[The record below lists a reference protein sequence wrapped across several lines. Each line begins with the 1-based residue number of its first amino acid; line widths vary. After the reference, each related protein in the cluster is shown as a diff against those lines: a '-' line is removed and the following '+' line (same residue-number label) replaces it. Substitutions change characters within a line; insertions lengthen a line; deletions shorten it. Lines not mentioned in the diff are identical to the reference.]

1 MPSHD
6 RRAAGRRRAWGR
18 GPIILKLES
27 LERRALMAANSN
39 ANSSLPD
46 LVNSSLTVSSSVS
59 DWNQSVEVMGKV
71 TNQGH
76 SATTTPLQVAI
87 YASPVR
93 GIDKY
98 SVPIGEATI
107 PAGLAPGQSAD
118 YETPVQLPTTPIPDV
133 SSNGGT
139 VYVAAWLNP
148 DRTVPESNYRNDR
161 DLGPPYD
168 SAPIE
173 IEAPQPSNLVGTTL
187 AVTPTDPTWGSTI
200 TVTAQITNSGSGSAP
215 QTEAL
220 LSLTPQGLNYGDS
233 TTIGIGTI
241 TVPPLGPYQTV
252 NLVQNITLPA
262 VEPLAIANYTNFGLT
277 MTQDA
282 NYLTNDLYPNSP
294 SQGVGYDQAAITITT
309 SSTSTATAGSL
320 PDLAAASIIAP
331 SNAVRWGQDIQV
343 STNVQ
348 NIGQGDAGPFQVF
361 YLLTGQAGSI
371 TDAIYLG
378 QTNVPSLAAGAND
391 PIAQTLTLPNRLPS
405 GVTLNSVGYGRIAV
419 VVDPDNF
426 INETLKSNNV
436 SLSAPFIVR
445 LPGNQATVPTT
456 PAANSLPSVAQVA
469 QQDQNAIK
477 TQRALKRAA
486 KIRAKNAA
494 KPPRKL
500 RRRTPTSSNSLV
512 DKTVSLATEI
522 TKLPHQI
529 ASVLGKSV

>member
-39 ANSSLPD
+39 SPLPD
-46 LVNSSLTVSSSVS
+46 LVNSALTVSSSVS
-59 DWNQSVEVMGKV
+59 DWNQSVEVGGKV

-76 SATTTPLQVAI
+76 TATTQPLQVAL

-98 SVPIGEATI
+98 SVPIGEVTI
-107 PAGLAPGQSAD
+107 PAGLGPGQSAD
-118 YETPVQLPTTPIPDV
+118 YNTSVQLPTTPIPDV

-139 VYVAAWLNP
+139 LYLAAWINS
-148 DRTVPESNYRNDR
+148 DRTIPESNYRNDR

-168 SAPIE
+168 SAPIL
-173 IEAPQPSNLVGTTL
+173 IQAPQPSNLVGTTL
-187 AVTPTDPTWGSTI
+187 AVTPADPTWGSTI
-200 TVTAQITNSGSGSAP
+200 TVTAQITNEGSGSSP

-233 TTIGIGTI
+233 TTVGIGTI

-282 NYLTNDLYPNSP
+282 NYVTNDLYPNQP
-294 SQGVGYDQAAITITT
+294 SQGIGYDQTAISITS
-309 SSTSTATAGSL
+309 SSTSTATTGPL
-320 PDLAAASIIAP
+320 PNLAAASILAP
-331 SNAVRWGQDIQV
+331 TGTVRWGQNIQI
-343 STNVQ
+343 STEVQ
-348 NIGQGDAGPFQVF
+348 NLGQGDAGAFQVF

-371 TDAIYLG
+371 NDAIYLG
-378 QTNVPSLAAGAND
+378 QTDVPGLAAGAND
-391 PIAQTLTLPNRLPS
+391 PITQTLTLPNRLPS
-405 GVTLNSVGYGRIAV
+405 GVTLNSVGYARIAV
-419 VVDPDNF
+419 IVDPDNF
-426 INETLKSNNV
+426 INESIRSNGT
-436 SLSAPFIVR
+436 SLSAPFIIR
-445 LPGNQATVPTT
+445 LPGNQTTVPTN
-456 PAANSLPSVAQVA
+456 PAANTLPSVAQVA
-469 QQDQNAIK
+469 QQQQNAAK

-486 KIRAKNAA
+486 KIRTKEAT
-494 KPPRKL
+494 KPHKKL
-500 RRRTPTSSNSLV
+500 RRRPAPQTNSVV
-512 DKTVSLATEI
+512 DKTVSLATEV

-529 ASVLGKSV
+529 FSVLKKSI